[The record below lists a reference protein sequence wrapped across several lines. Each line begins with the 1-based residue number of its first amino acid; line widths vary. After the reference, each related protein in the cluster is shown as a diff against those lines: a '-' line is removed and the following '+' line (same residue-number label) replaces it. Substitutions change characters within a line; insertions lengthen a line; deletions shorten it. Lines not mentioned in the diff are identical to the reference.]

1 MAENRAEKNRELVF
15 AEESSEQ
22 PIVSNKKGRRVDYTK
37 PDPKSGKRRPYGGTG
52 EGNPSHANVPLED
65 RCTANRAKDGQRC
78 TKLKIRGAEVCGTHG
93 GRAPQVMR
101 KAMARL
107 QNSADRLAQEL
118 LAIALDP
125 EEPTPNRIRALDSAL
140 DRIGL
145 RAADKVDIMH
155 SAKPYEALAAKI
167 MKAPSERTDEE
178 FAARAVDMDDE
189 RY

>member
-1 MAENRAEKNRELVF
+1 MAKNTAKKNRELVF

-37 PDPKSGKRRPYGGTG
+37 PDPKSGKLRPYGGTG

-107 QNSADRLAQEL
+107 QNSTDRLVQAL
-118 LAIALDP
+118 LEIALDP
-125 EEPTPNRIRALDSAL
+125 ERPDAVRLVALRDAL
-140 DRIGL
+140 DRAGVKS
-145 RAADKVDIMH
+145 ADKVDIMH
-155 SAKPYEALAAKI
+155 SAKPYEALATKI
-167 MKAPSERTDEE
+167 MRAPSERVDEE
-178 FAARAVDMDDE
+178 YTARAVDMDDE